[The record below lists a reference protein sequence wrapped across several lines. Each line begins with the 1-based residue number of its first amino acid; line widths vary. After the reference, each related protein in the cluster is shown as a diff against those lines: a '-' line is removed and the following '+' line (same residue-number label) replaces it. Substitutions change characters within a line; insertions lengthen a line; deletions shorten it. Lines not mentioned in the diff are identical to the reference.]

1 MKKNSQLYNL
11 TEPILTVE
19 QCRQILGDSADNIS
33 DETLK
38 GYVLLCEVYS
48 DIVLNSLVKNKPAV
62 NEISELEV

>member
-62 NEISELEV
+62 NEIAELEV